1 MADRVH
7 EFTAALLDSLA
18 RQMIL
23 IGGLPRSTAEKV
35 SEVVVDYVLDEFGGE
50 NIYIPRNISGR
61 ARARNRK
68 IYEEWSGNNH
78 EELAKKYNIT
88 RQRVY
93 AIIKEERQRIFAEK
107 QADLFG
113 NLGGGAQSAK

>member
-7 EFTAALLDSLA
+7 EFTATLLDSLV

-35 SEVVVDYVLDEFGGE
+35 GEVVVDYVLDEFGGE
-50 NIYIPRNISGR
+50 NIYVPRNISGIVR
-61 ARARNRK
+61 RRNRQ

-78 EELAKKYNIT
+78 DELAKKYNIT

-93 AIIKEERQRIFAEK
+93 AIIKEERQRIYAEK
-107 QADLFG
+107 QIDMFG
-113 NLGGGAQSAK
+113 NLGGGAQNAK